1 MPATASIF
9 SWMEIFWWSSM
20 NSRYI
25 PDVNPVSNDA
35 HCHGNDCRLC
45 PTCSRRMKG
54 SGPEFIMS
62 APGGPNTCRYYV
74 KKGEN
79 NVKA

>member
-1 MPATASIF
+1 
-9 SWMEIFWWSSM
+9 
-20 NSRYI
+20 
-25 PDVNPVSNDA
+25 
-35 HCHGNDCRLC
+35 
-45 PTCSRRMKG
+45 MKG